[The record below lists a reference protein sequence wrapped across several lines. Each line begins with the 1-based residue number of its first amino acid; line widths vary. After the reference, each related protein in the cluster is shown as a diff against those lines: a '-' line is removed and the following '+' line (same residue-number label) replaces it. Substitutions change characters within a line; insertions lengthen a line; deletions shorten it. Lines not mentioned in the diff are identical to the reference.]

1 MYKKIL
7 VAFDSSKFSVSALK
21 HGAGLAK
28 TMGSERITVVHINQ
42 ELPLQE
48 PVLNID
54 LDKLIDDEDQQL
66 LSSVVQF
73 LSESNVEYDVHAF
86 YGDPST
92 IITSYAEKE
101 GYDVII
107 VGNTGKGMI
116 KEALLGSASHKVAHS
131 ADCPVII
138 VK

>member
-7 VAFDSSKFSVSALK
+7 VAFDGSKPSVCALK
-21 HGAGLAK
+21 HGARLAK

-54 LDKLIDDEDQQL
+54 VDKLIDDKDQQL

-86 YGDPST
+86 HGDPST

-116 KEALLGSASHKVAHS
+116 KEALLGSVSHKVAHS

>member
-7 VAFDSSKFSVSALK
+7 VAFDGSNPSVSALK
-21 HGAGLAK
+21 HGARLAK
-28 TMGSERITVVHINQ
+28 KMGSERITVVHINQ

-54 LDKLIDDEDQQL
+54 LDKLMDDEDQQL

-73 LSESNVEYDVHAF
+73 LSESNVEYEVHTF
-86 YGDPST
+86 HGDPST

-116 KEALLGSASHKVAHS
+116 KEALLGSVSHKVAHS
-131 ADCPVII
+131 AGCPVII